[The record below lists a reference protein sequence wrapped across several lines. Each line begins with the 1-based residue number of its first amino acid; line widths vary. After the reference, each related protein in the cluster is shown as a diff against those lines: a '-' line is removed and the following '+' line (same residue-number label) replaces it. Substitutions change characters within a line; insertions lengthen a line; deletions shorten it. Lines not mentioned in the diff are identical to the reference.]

1 MQGRSSISRL
11 IFPTERK
18 PLRIVLRWTCS
29 VLHERTGL
37 IVKTPI
43 SDSRTRSEKLLI
55 FEKHPY
61 QRDLDTEI
69 VETGQ
74 DRDRPFAVLEDT
86 VCYPEG
92 GGQPGDRGWLENVQ
106 VEDTQKRD
114 GRILHY
120 LSGPVVAGPAHLKL
134 DWTRR
139 FDHMQQHSAQHLLTA
154 LAADR
159 CGWQTCAFHLGKH
172 RCDIDL
178 DCPNLAP
185 AQLTEL
191 EDQAAAEIRAARPIR
206 VRRVTLAEYE
216 GMDVRSRGLPADHE
230 GSVRIVE
237 IEGVDLNTCGGTHLS
252 STSEIEVIS
261 LLGSETVGSGIRLFF
276 VAGGRAR
283 RRLAEH
289 ETRNRKL
296 RSLLGAA
303 DRQIRSALEQKLE
316 QCRQLGQQ
324 VRGLEQELAVM
335 VAERLLEEAEEL
347 IAHHFEVQSISFLQL
362 LGRRLSRRAGGR
374 LAFLTA
380 SAEPGSREGC
390 FLLAAGADFAGDLPE
405 LGRIAGG
412 ILEGRGGGSGSL
424 FQGKARKMN
433 LHARA
438 AQALREE
445 LE

>member
-1 MQGRSSISRL
+1 M
-11 IFPTERK
+11 
-18 PLRIVLRWTCS
+18 
-29 VLHERTGL
+29 
-37 IVKTPI
+37 
-43 SDSRTRSEKLLI
+43 I
-55 FEKHPY
+55 FERNPY
-61 QRDLDTEI
+61 QRELDTEI

-92 GGQPGDRGWLENVQ
+92 GGQPGDRGLLEDVQ

-134 DWTRR
+134 DWARR

-154 LAADR
+154 VAADR

-178 DCPNLAP
+178 DCPDLAP
-185 AQLTEL
+185 DQLAEL

-206 VRRVTLAEYE
+206 ARRVTLAEYE
-216 GMDVRSRGLPADHE
+216 RMDVRSRGLPADHQ
-230 GSVRIVE
+230 GSVRLVE

-261 LLGSETVGSGIRLFF
+261 LLGLETVGSGIRLFF

-296 RSLLGAA
+296 RSLLGTS
-303 DRQIRSALEQKLE
+303 DGQLRSALEQKLE
-316 QCRQLGQQ
+316 QYRQLGRQ
-324 VRGLEQELAVM
+324 VRGLEQELAAV
-335 VAERLLEEAEEL
+335 VAERLVEGAEKL
-347 IAHHFEVQSISFLQL
+347 IEHHFEGQSVSFLQL
-362 LGRRLSRRAGGR
+362 IGRRLSRQVGGR

-380 SAEPGSREGC
+380 TATPGSPEGF
-390 FLLAAGADFAGDLPE
+390 FLLAAGADFAGNLPE
-405 LGRIAGG
+405 LGRIAGE
-412 ILEGRGGGSGSL
+412 ILKGRGGGSGSL

-433 LHARA
+433 LHGRA
-438 AQALREE
+438 AQALRRE
-445 LE
+445 LG

>member
-1 MQGRSSISRL
+1 M
-11 IFPTERK
+11 
-18 PLRIVLRWTCS
+18 
-29 VLHERTGL
+29 
-37 IVKTPI
+37 
-43 SDSRTRSEKLLI
+43 I
-55 FEKHPY
+55 FERNPY
-61 QRDLDTEI
+61 QRELDTEI

-92 GGQPGDRGWLENVQ
+92 GGQPGDRGLLEDVQ

-120 LSGPVVAGPAHLKL
+120 LSGPVVAGPALLKL
-134 DWTRR
+134 DWARR

-154 LAADR
+154 VAADR

-178 DCPNLAP
+178 DCPDLAP
-185 AQLTEL
+185 DQLAEL

-206 VRRVTLAEYE
+206 ARRVTLAEYE
-216 GMDVRSRGLPADHE
+216 GMDVRSRGLPADHQ
-230 GSVRIVE
+230 GSVRLVE

-261 LLGSETVGSGIRLFF
+261 LLGLETVGSGIRLFF

-296 RSLLGAA
+296 RSLLGTS
-303 DRQIRSALEQKLE
+303 DGQLRSALEQKLE
-316 QCRQLGQQ
+316 QYRQLGRQ
-324 VRGLEQELAVM
+324 VRGLEQELAAV
-335 VAERLLEEAEEL
+335 VAERLVEGAEKL
-347 IAHHFEVQSISFLQL
+347 IEHHFEGQSVSFLQL
-362 LGRRLSRRAGGR
+362 IGRRLSRQVGGR

-380 SAEPGSREGC
+380 TATPGSPEGF
-390 FLLAAGADFAGDLPE
+390 FLLAAGADFAGNLPE
-405 LGRIAGG
+405 LGRIAGE
-412 ILEGRGGGSGSL
+412 ILKGRGGGSGSL

-433 LHARA
+433 LHGRA
-438 AQALREE
+438 AQALRRE
-445 LE
+445 LG

>member
-1 MQGRSSISRL
+1 M
-11 IFPTERK
+11 
-18 PLRIVLRWTCS
+18 
-29 VLHERTGL
+29 
-37 IVKTPI
+37 KTPI
-43 SDSRTRSEKLLI
+43 SEGRARSEKLLI

-61 QRDLDTEI
+61 QRDLDTKI

-74 DRDRPFAVLEDT
+74 DHDRPFAVLEDT

-92 GGQPGDRGWLENVQ
+92 GGQPGDRGWLENVH
-106 VEDTQKRD
+106 VEDTQERD

-120 LSGPVVAGPAHLKL
+120 LASAVVAGPAHLKL
-134 DWTRR
+134 DWARR

-178 DCPNLAP
+178 DCQDLAP
-185 AQLTEL
+185 DQLVEL

-206 VRRVTLAEYE
+206 AWRVPLAEYE

-230 GSVRIVE
+230 GSVRLVK

-261 LLGSETVGSGIRLFF
+261 LLGTETVGGGTRLFF
-276 VAGGRAR
+276 VAGGRSR

-296 RSLLGAA
+296 RSLLGTS
-303 DRQIRSALEQKLE
+303 DGQLRSALEQKLE
-316 QCRQLGQQ
+316 QHRQL
-324 VRGLEQELAVM
+324 
-335 VAERLLEEAEEL
+335 
-347 IAHHFEVQSISFLQL
+347 
-362 LGRRLSRRAGGR
+362 GGR

-380 SAEPGSREGC
+380 NPAPGAPEGF
-390 FLLAAGADFAGDLPE
+390 FLLAAGADLAGNLTQ
-405 LGRIAGG
+405 LGRIAGEV
-412 ILEGRGGGSGSL
+412 LEGRGGGSGSL
-424 FQGKARKMN
+424 YQGKARKTN
-433 LHARA
+433 RHGRA
-438 AQALREE
+438 AQILRRE
-445 LE
+445 LG

>member
-1 MQGRSSISRL
+1 M
-11 IFPTERK
+11 
-18 PLRIVLRWTCS
+18 
-29 VLHERTGL
+29 
-37 IVKTPI
+37 KTPI
-43 SDSRTRSEKLLI
+43 SEGRARSEKLLI

-61 QRDLDTEI
+61 QRDLDTKI

-74 DRDRPFAVLEDT
+74 DHDRPFAVLEDT

-92 GGQPGDRGWLENVQ
+92 GGQPGDRGWLENVH
-106 VEDTQKRD
+106 VEDTQERD

-120 LSGPVVAGPAHLKL
+120 LASAVVAGPAHLKL
-134 DWTRR
+134 DWARR

-178 DCPNLAP
+178 DCQDLAP
-185 AQLTEL
+185 DQLVEL

-206 VRRVTLAEYE
+206 AWRVPLAEYE

-230 GSVRIVE
+230 GSVRLVE

-261 LLGSETVGSGIRLFF
+261 LLGTETVGGGTRLFF
-276 VAGGRAR
+276 VAGGRSR

-296 RSLLGAA
+296 RSLLGTS
-303 DRQIRSALEQKLE
+303 DGQLRSALEQKLE
-316 QCRQLGQQ
+316 QHRQLGRQ
-324 VRGLEQELAVM
+324 VRGLERELAVV
-335 VAERLLEEAEEL
+335 VAERLQEGAEKL
-347 IAHHFEVQSISFLQL
+347 IAHHFEGQSVSFLQL
-362 LGRRLSRRAGGR
+362 VGRRLSSQLGGR

-380 SAEPGSREGC
+380 NPAPGAPEGF
-390 FLLAAGADFAGDLPE
+390 FLLAAGADLAGNLTQ
-405 LGRIAGG
+405 LGRIAGE

-424 FQGKARKMN
+424 YQGKARKTN
-433 LHARA
+433 RHGRA
-438 AQALREE
+438 AQILRRE
-445 LE
+445 LG